1 MKELRKDPLQGRW
14 VIIATESGGRPS
26 SFALEV
32 RRPIDGFCPLWEGNE
47 DRTSSEIF
55 SFRDRGAPSNSPS
68 WSLRVVPNKFSALK
82 IEGDLNREGDGL
94 DNGYRGTNVYEG
106 GKVIMPIEAKMV
118 FITLIILI
126 SLWSFHGGKK

>member
-1 MKELRKDPLQGRW
+1 MQELRKDPLQERL
-14 VIIATESGGRPS
+14 VIIATERGGRPS

-32 RRPIDGFCPLWEGNE
+32 QRPNGGFCPLCEGNE

-55 SFRDRGAPSNSPS
+55 SFRDRGTPPNSPC
-68 WSLRVVPNKFSALK
+68 WSLRVVPNKFPALK

-94 DNGYRGTNVYEG
+94 DNGYRDNNIYEG